1 MPHSTRLLFFAGS
14 AREASLN
21 KRLAR
26 LAHDVAEANGIAATF
41 ADLGDYPMP
50 IYDGDVEV
58 QQGPPDNAHK
68 LKALMEVHHGIFIA
82 SPEYNASITPMLKNA
97 LDWISR
103 VRAESEAPLAV
114 FKSRVF
120 ALGSA
125 APGAFGGIRGLT
137 ITRHTLEL
145 GLGAMVLPEQIVVV
159 RAGEAFEDSGHL
171 KDKAQME
178 LLKSVVQKLARASYV
193 MRGGGT
199 EA

>member
-14 AREASLN
+14 AREGSLN

-50 IYDGDVEV
+50 IYDGDLEANE
-58 QQGPPDNAHK
+58 GPPDNAHK
-68 LKALMEVHHGIFIA
+68 LKALLEVHHGVFVA
-82 SPEYNASITPMLKNA
+82 SPEYNASIAPLLKNTF
-97 LDWISR
+97 DWISR
-103 VRAESEAPLAV
+103 VRAEGEAPLTV

-120 ALGSA
+120 ALGAA

-137 ITRHTLEL
+137 ITRQTLEL
-145 GLGAMVLPEQIVVV
+145 GLGAMVLPEQIVVA
-159 RAGEAFEDSGHL
+159 RAGDAFEEGGHL
-171 KDKAQME
+171 KEKSQME

-193 MRGGGT
+193 MRGGDKP
-199 EA
+199 A